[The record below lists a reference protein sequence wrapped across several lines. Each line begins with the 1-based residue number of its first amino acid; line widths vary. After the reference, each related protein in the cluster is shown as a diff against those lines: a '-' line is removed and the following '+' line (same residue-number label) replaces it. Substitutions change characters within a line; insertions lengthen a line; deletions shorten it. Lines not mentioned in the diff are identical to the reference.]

1 MSFDKSRST
10 FNPWRDFLGV
20 VMQQGRVQLDSDWNE
35 WLAEFA
41 RRIQAGTL
49 DILGQDGVPS
59 TTPYGFKINAY
70 VDTSSNPHITIGA
83 GRIYVDGLLAENHGI
98 RSSAQWDPALA
109 EWSGAPQIP
118 GVTEIDVDYTQQ
130 PYLPGVPLTSAQ
142 VTGQQFL
149 VYLDVWQREVTS
161 VEAPDLIEKAV
172 GIDTTGRLQIVWQ
185 VKLLP
190 VGSVTGGVVCSTPD
204 SAIAPWESV
213 IQPSSSQL
221 TNSLV
226 QTSSSGP
233 CSLSPAAGYTGL
245 ENQFYRVQ
253 IHQGGAA
260 SPIPLASPTAAT
272 TATFKWSREN
282 ASVATAVT
290 AISTV
295 TNSVNAQAS
304 QLTVQSLGR
313 DQVLGFG
320 PGNWIEITDD
330 FQELNGHAGEL
341 HQIDSVNAA
350 AKTIT
355 LDSTVSSTNFP
366 LTNGQTDPN
375 RHTRIERWDQAG
387 TVYLSDGASVWVDL
401 DAAVSAGVTAGNAGI
416 PVPPSGTVLLLE
428 DGVTVA
434 FDPPGNSFNTGD
446 FWTFA
451 ARTADGS
458 VETLTKA
465 PPAGILHHYCRLGI
479 VNFSASPPSVSDCRR
494 LFPALA
500 NPSIHV
506 SSVFVGSTPLSN
518 NGTISIQA
526 LVSKGI
532 SVVFDSPLDPA
543 IIAQSSAQIPSASVW
558 NSTTTYIPGQAVI
571 VGGNYYVCTAT
582 NLNEIP
588 PNAAFWAPQ
597 TNSSV
602 GFVTIDLPVAAA
614 TGGGFSSVLLPAT
627 VSIGPST
634 TITWT
639 PTFATPAA
647 QAALESQ
654 VSLTAPPLLAH
665 LTLKGNFIWAQNNP
679 SVHLN
684 GVGDGR
690 RSADFDMWFWLI
702 SQPPVTLSATSL
714 VFTNPQLVGTAT
726 TQPVTLTN
734 NTTAA
739 ITINSMTVTGAAGDF
754 TQANTCGTSIAAG
767 GTCTITVTFNPT
779 AVGTR
784 TAQISISESADSV
797 PLGISLTGTG
807 IQPQVSFSPTTV
819 PVFPATTVGTTS
831 AAQTVT
837 LTNSGTSQLAIS
849 AISTTGNFS
858 QTSTCVS
865 SGGSGTLQPGAQCA
879 IQVKFSP
886 TAAGSLTG
894 TLVIAH
900 NAPGSPLTIGLSGTA
915 LPGTPAVGVSATSLA
930 FGSVYTG
937 SSSTLSVTLTST
949 GTAAVAITGVSVSGT
964 GFSLASNACSSSLPP
979 SAQCL
984 IQVAFSPATVASF
997 TGTLVISHNAAGSPL
1012 SIPLTGTGF
1021 LRIVKVTDV
1030 IKGTDVVKA
1039 VDKVLSTL
1047 QPKVE
1052 VEPEGESGTQKAFIT
1067 PEERPSVTP
1076 ETSGT
1081 PEEEEPGKE

>member
-1 MSFDKSRST
+1 MSFDQSRST
-10 FNPWRDFLGV
+10 SGPWSPWRDFLGV

-35 WLAEFA
+35 WLAELV

-49 DILGQDGVPS
+49 DILGLAGVPS

-70 VDTSSNPHITIGA
+70 VDTSSNSHITIGV
-83 GRIYVDGLLAENHGI
+83 GRIYVDGILAENHGPK
-98 RSSAQWDPALA
+98 SSAQWDPALA

-118 GVTEIDVDYTQQ
+118 GITEVDVDYTQQ
-130 PYLPGVPLTSAQ
+130 PYLPGVTLTSAQ
-142 VTGQQFL
+142 ATGQQFL

-161 VEAPDLIEKAV
+161 IEAPDLVEKAV
-172 GIDTTGRLQIVWQ
+172 GIDTTGRLQTVWQ
-185 VKLLP
+185 VKLLS
-190 VGSVTGGVVCSTPD
+190 VGSVSGGVVCSTPD

-221 TNSLV
+221 TNGLV
-226 QTSSSGP
+226 QIASSGP

-245 ENQFYRVQ
+245 ENQLYRVE

-282 ASVATAVT
+282 ASVATVVT

-295 TNSVNAQAS
+295 TNSVNNQAS

-313 DQVLGFG
+313 DQVLGFS

-330 FQELNGHAGEL
+330 VQELNDEAGEL

-355 LDSTVSSTNFP
+355 LDSTVSTTNFP
-366 LTNGQTDPN
+366 LPNGQTDPN
-375 RHTRIERWDQAG
+375 RHTRIQRWDQAG

-401 DAAVSAGVTAGNAGI
+401 DAAVSTGVTAGSAGI

-434 FDPPGNSFNTGD
+434 FDPPGNSFNTGE

-465 PPAGILHHYCRLGI
+465 PPAGILHHYCRLGM
-479 VNFSASPPSVSDCRR
+479 VNFSASPPAVSDCRE

-500 NPSIHV
+500 NPCIHV
-506 SSVFVGSTPLSN
+506 SNVFVGSTPLSN

-526 LVSKGI
+526 LVKNGI
-532 SVVFDSPLDPA
+532 NVVFDSPLDPS
-543 IIAQSSAQIPSASVW
+543 IIATAGP
-558 NSTTTYIPGQAVI
+558 NSPI
-571 VGGNYYVCTAT
+571 C
-582 NLNEIP
+582 
-588 PNAAFWAPQ
+588 
-597 TNSSV
+597 
-602 GFVTIDLPVAAA
+602 FVTIDIPAAA
-614 TGGGFSSVLLPAT
+614 TAGGGFSPLILQAT
-627 VSIGPST
+627 AGIGPST
-634 TITWT
+634 TIKWT

-654 VSLTAPPLLAH
+654 VSLTGPPLLGH
-665 LTLKGNFIWAQNNP
+665 LTLKGSFIWAQNNT

-690 RSADFDMWFWLI
+690 RSGDFDMWFWLI

-714 VFTNPQLVGTAT
+714 VFTAPQLVGTST

-739 ITINSMTVTGAAGDF
+739 ITINSITITGDTGDF
-754 TQANTCGTSIAAG
+754 TQTNTCGASIAAG
-767 GTCTITVTFNPT
+767 GTCTITVTFDPT

-784 TAQISISESADSV
+784 TAQINISESADST

-819 PVFPATTVGTTS
+819 PAFPATIVGATS

-837 LTNSGTSQLAIS
+837 LTNSGTSQLTIS

-894 TLVIAH
+894 TLVITH

-915 LPGTPAVGVSATSLA
+915 VAGTPAIGVSFTSVN
-930 FGSVYTG
+930 FGALTVGGTG
-937 SSSTLSVTLTST
+937 DFTGTVTNT
-949 GTAAVAITGVSVSGT
+949 GTATLAITAVSVTGT
-964 GFSLASNACSSSLPP
+964 SFSLNNSSTFSSSLPP
-979 SAQCL
+979 SAQSV
-984 IQVAFSPATVASF
+984 IGVKFSPATAGSF

-1012 SIPLTGTGF
+1012 SIPLTGTGV
-1021 LRIVKVTDV
+1021 LRIIKVTDGIKTSDVKAIDTVKVTDK
-1030 IKGTDVVKA
+1030 IASTTIAKA
-1039 VDKVLSTL
+1039 AV
-1047 QPKVE
+1047 
-1052 VEPEGESGTQKAFIT
+1052 EGESPSEGGTQKAFIT

-1076 ETSGT
+1076 SDTPSGE
-1081 PEEEEPGKE
+1081 PDEEPKE